1 MNVVAIGLDVLREA
15 RHRYWLVALAA
26 AITLILIVLGVTLQ
40 LDVVDGALASTR
52 LFGAVVGTGGT
63 SADIFFHSVFKA
75 TTYVIFYGGLLFG
88 IVACSDFAPSLLSP
102 GRIESLLALPVR
114 RWELLAGTFAGV
126 LSLSVAGALYGA
138 GGLTLVL
145 GLKTGIWSIR
155 PIAASLLASVAFAA
169 VYGTMLVTSLFVR
182 SAAISAAVG
191 GMLLIA
197 GIVAGYRTTIAT
209 AFQQGFGR
217 SAFLGFTF
225 ILPRISALAD
235 ASANFASSAADQ
247 TPFSPLL
254 AGFLFFVAGMLAIGA
269 WKFEQRDF

>member
-1 MNVVAIGLDVLREA
+1 MNIVAIGLDVLREA
-15 RHRYWLVALAA
+15 RHRRWVIALGA
-26 AITLILIVLGVTLQ
+26 AITLILLALGLTLQ

-52 LFGAVVGTGGT
+52 LFGRVVGTGST
-63 SADIFFHSVFKA
+63 SADIVLRSIFQA
-75 TTYVIFYGGLLFG
+75 TTYLIFYGGLLFG

-102 GRIESLLALPVR
+102 GRIEPLLALPVR

-145 GLKTGIWSIR
+145 GFKTGAWSLR

-182 SAAISAAVG
+182 SAAISAVVG
-191 GMLLIA
+191 GLFLIL
-197 GIVAGYRTTIAT
+197 GIVAGHRTAIAT
-209 AFQQGFGR
+209 AFRQGLGR
-217 SAFLGFTF
+217 SAFLGLTSL
-225 ILPRISALAD
+225 LPRISTLAD

-247 TPFSPLL
+247 TPFWPLL
-254 AGFLFFVAGMLAIGA
+254 AGFLFFVAGVLAIGA
-269 WKFEQRDF
+269 WRFEQRDF

>member
-126 LSLSVAGALYGA
+126 LTLSVAGALYGA

-182 SAAISAAVG
+182 SAPISAAVG
-191 GMLLIA
+191 GMLLVA
-197 GIVAGYRTTIAT
+197 GMVAGYRTTIAT

-247 TPFSPLL
+247 TPVLPLL

>member
-88 IVACSDFAPSLLSP
+88 IAACSDFAPSLLSP

-145 GLKTGIWSIR
+145 GLKTGIRSIR

-217 SAFLGFTF
+217 SAFLAFTF